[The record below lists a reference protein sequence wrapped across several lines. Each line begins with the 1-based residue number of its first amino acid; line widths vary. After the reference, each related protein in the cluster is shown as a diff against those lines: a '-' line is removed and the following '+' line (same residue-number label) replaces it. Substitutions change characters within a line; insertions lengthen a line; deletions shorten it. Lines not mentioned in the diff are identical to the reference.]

1 VLYQRIA
8 GVLSRAGVIDRE
20 RLDRTVNLSWPRIVT
35 GFAIMS
41 KQTVDLA
48 LVGWAVGPAAV
59 AGLAY
64 AYAYWTVAKFVG
76 IGIAGGVV
84 ALVSQNYGGGQTERA
99 SLVVKQGVWVALAVV
114 VPVILCYILF
124 ADGLIGLFGSDPEP
138 AGFGSA
144 YLVVVAPALLFEFL
158 NLLMSRTY
166 AGVSDTFT
174 PMVVRAT
181 GGLLNIVLSGVFVFA
196 GMGVTGVALGTLL
209 STAAVTLVLGWGL
222 LGRAYPF
229 PGMCA
234 SPVALRFDGPQF
246 DRDLGRQLVT
256 VSAPLVARQVSKV
269 AMVFPLLW
277 IASTFGSVVVAAL
290 EVGRRVRDLLVSFD
304 WGFSTASSTL
314 VGQELGAG
322 DETEA
327 GAYGGAIV
335 RLSFVVHL
343 VAGLVVFLAAPLVAR
358 LFVSGSAELAQT
370 KAFVRVAAATAV
382 VFGVNGSLVGVLRG
396 AGDTR
401 WPFVASLAGQY
412 GVALPVALVGLVTP
426 LGVFGLYGALFA
438 GAAVPILVN
447 GWRYRTGRWK
457 AVSRA
462 YRPAGG

>member
-1 VLYQRIA
+1 VRYARLA
-8 GVLSRAGVIDRE
+8 GLLAWAGIIDTE
-20 RLDRTVNLSWPRIVT
+20 RFDRTVELSWPRIVT

-64 AYAYWTVAKFVG
+64 AYAYWTLAKFVG

-84 ALVSQNYGGGQTERA
+84 ALVSQNYGGGERGRA
-99 SLVVKQGVWVALAVV
+99 SLVVKQGVWVALGVV
-114 VPVILCYILF
+114 LPVVACYLLL
-124 ADGLIGLFGSDPEP
+124 ADPLVGLFGSEP
-138 AGFGSA
+138 APVEFGST
-144 YLVVVAPALLFEFL
+144 YLVVVAPALVFEYL

-166 AGVSDTFT
+166 AGVGDTFT

-181 GGLLNIVLSGVFVFA
+181 GGVLNILLSGWFVLG
-196 GMGVTGVALGTLL
+196 GMGVRGVALGTLL
-209 STAAVTLVLGWGL
+209 STGAVTVVLGWGC
-222 LGRAYPF
+222 LGRSYPVSW
-229 PGMCA
+229 MEA
-234 SPVALRFDGPQF
+234 SPVVFRVGGPQF
-246 DRDLGRQLVT
+246 DRGLSRQLVT
-256 VSAPLVARQVSKV
+256 VSAPLVARQVAKV

-277 IASTFGSVVVAAL
+277 VASTFSPVVVAAF

-304 WGFSTASSTL
+304 WGFSTAASTL

-322 DETEA
+322 DESEA
-327 GAYGGAIV
+327 AAYGGAIV

-343 VAGLVVFLAAPLVAR
+343 LAGGIVVLGAPWIAR
-358 LFVSGSAELAQT
+358 LFVSGPAELAQT
-370 KAFVRVAAATAV
+370 AAFIRVSAATAV

-401 WPFVASLAGQY
+401 WPFIATMAGQY
-412 GVALPVALVGLVTP
+412 GVALPVALAGLVTP
-426 LGVFGLYGALFA
+426 LGVIGLYGALFA

-462 YRPAGG
+462 YRPTSG